1 MNILMAWELGDGLGH
16 TVKLSLVGEQLAN
29 KGHRVGYAL
38 RNTKTAQTLD
48 FDPTTDV
55 YAAPAMTI
63 LKPRQ
68 QAAYDYSDLLLI
80 RGYENIKRLDDRID
94 TWLRIFDR
102 HQTDLVI
109 ADHAPSARLAAY
121 IAGITSHAI
130 GTGFA
135 VPPLTSPLHP
145 FVNPQ
150 GSDLPLQAR
159 LERRLDEAINGALKR
174 HRKPEVERAVTIFIG
189 GKRFLCTVEEID
201 GYTGRI
207 DETFYGPLLRVSDG
221 AHPRW
226 PDGEGP
232 RVFIYLY
239 QDAPLLPAALASLDR
254 AGIATLVY
262 QGNAASNRKLKATGP
277 NTIISDSPV
286 NLSQLAGCDLVI
298 CQGGPST
305 LIISLLQGIPVLAY
319 PRHVEQLMTCRQLLE
334 TGLGGMLTGEVNESQ
349 VIQTI
354 ESMLNDDQLRGRAE
368 AFSSRYQG
376 LITESIAENIATS
389 IIHHA

>member
-1 MNILMAWELGDGLGH
+1 MNVLMAWELGDGLGH
-16 TVKLSLVGEQLAN
+16 TVKLSLVGEQLTR
-29 KGHRVGYAL
+29 KGHHVGYAL
-38 RNTKTAQTLD
+38 RNTQTAQTLE
-48 FDPTTDV
+48 FDPAIEV
-55 YAAPAMTI
+55 YAAPAMSI
-63 LKPRQ
+63 LNPEQR
-68 QAAYDYSDLLLI
+68 AAYDYSDLLLI
-80 RGYENIKRLDDRID
+80 RGYENSKRLDDRID
-94 TWLRIFDR
+94 AWLRIFDR
-102 HQTDLVI
+102 HKTDLVV
-109 ADHAPSARLAAY
+109 ADHAPCARLAAH

-145 FVNPQ
+145 FIDPRD
-150 GSDLPLQAR
+150 SDLPLQAR

-174 HRKPEVERAVTIFIG
+174 YRKPEVERTVAIFIG

-201 GYTGRI
+201 GYKGRV

-221 AHPRW
+221 ARPHW

-239 QDAPLLPAALASLDR
+239 QDAPLLPVALASLDR

-262 QGNAASNRKLKATGP
+262 QGNAASDRKLEATGP
-277 NTIISDSPV
+277 NTIISNSPV

-305 LIISLLQGIPVLAY
+305 LIISLLQGIPVLTY

-334 TGLGGMLTGEVNESQ
+334 TGLGGMLTGVVKESQ
-349 VIQTI
+349 VLQTI
-354 ESMLNDDQLRGRAE
+354 ESMINDESLRSRAE
-368 AFSSRYQG
+368 AFSSRYQS
-376 LITESIAENIATS
+376 LITEGIAENIATS
-389 IIHHA
+389 IIDHA